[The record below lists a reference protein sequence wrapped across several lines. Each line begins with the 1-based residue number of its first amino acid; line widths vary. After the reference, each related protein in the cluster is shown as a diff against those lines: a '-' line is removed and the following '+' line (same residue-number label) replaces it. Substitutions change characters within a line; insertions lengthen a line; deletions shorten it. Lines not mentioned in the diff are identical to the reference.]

1 MCSLKKQF
9 DSCFMPCSNQS
20 IQKYFYLLYQE
31 QYSEDTLLKA
41 VEITIEVLH
50 TKHLPV
56 PFADQI

>member
-1 MCSLKKQF
+1 
-9 DSCFMPCSNQS
+9 MPCSNQS

-41 VEITIEVLH
+41 VEIIIEVLH

>member
-1 MCSLKKQF
+1 MCSLKKHF

-20 IQKYFYLLYQE
+20 IQKYFYLFYQE

-41 VEITIEVLH
+41 VEIIIEVLH

-56 PFADQI
+56 P